1 MSAVMY
7 VVLKSWVISTGVMFV
22 NWGTTALLVRRL
34 SRLESAGCA
43 AEFWILPAML
53 SRRQTGG
60 GGICR
65 TDAEKMRQRKE
76 KVQDLLLIYESDRGW
91 AFLSFRWFLRASECG
106 SGVFLDGCFSRAVW
120 GCVLAAS
127 LSDQKNGGQVVYVS
141 SMCVDVSF
149 AGSRPRLKLSS

>member
-22 NWGTTALLVRRL
+22 NWRTTALLVRRL

-65 TDAEKMRQRKE
+65 TNAEKMRQRKE

-91 AFLSFRWFLRASECG
+91 AFFEL
-106 SGVFLDGCFSRAVW
+106 
-120 GCVLAAS
+120 
-127 LSDQKNGGQVVYVS
+127 QVVSEGIGMRFWCFPRWVFQS
-141 SMCVDVSF
+141 CSLGMCASC
-149 AGSRPRLKLSS
+149 